1 MTIDQL
7 QRGRPQQI
15 HTVRGGNGVR
25 LHVREWGQPDGP
37 AILLIHGWSQ
47 GLTCWRHQVEGELAA
62 ECRLVALDI
71 RGHGMSERPR
81 AEGAYQDAG
90 VWAADIAAVIHQLN
104 LHRPTLVGW
113 SYGGFIIS
121 DYLRAFGQDT
131 IAAVNYVGAAV
142 LLNKRFDHIGPGFL
156 DNAADACA
164 PDLTANIAA
173 VRRLVRAYTVQPM
186 NADDWDSALC
196 ANMVVPPEV
205 RAALLARRIDS
216 DDVLAGLTIP
226 VLVTHGTRDTIVLP
240 SMAEYLLST
249 CPSAVASWYDG
260 VGHTP
265 FVEDQPRF
273 DRELRNLTRRANT

>member
-47 GLTCWRHQVEGELAA
+47 GLTCWRHQVEGELAT

-121 DYLRAFGQDT
+121 DYLRAFGQDA

-173 VRRLVRAYTVQPM
+173 VRRLVRAYTAQPM

-205 RAALLARRIDS
+205 RAALLARRIDY

-240 SMAEYLLST
+240 SMAEHLLST

-265 FVEDQPRF
+265 FIEDQPRF
-273 DRELRNLTRRANT
+273 DRELLNLTRRANS